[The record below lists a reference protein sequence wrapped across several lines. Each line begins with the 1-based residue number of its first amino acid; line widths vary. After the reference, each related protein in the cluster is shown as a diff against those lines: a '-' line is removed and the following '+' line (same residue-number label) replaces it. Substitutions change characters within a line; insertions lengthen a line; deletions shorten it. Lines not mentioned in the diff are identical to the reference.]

1 MQSNPIHNVVA
12 NEFANVNSHIMSQL
26 KSDIPL
32 IEQIGYYIISNGG
45 KRLRPLMV
53 LLSARACGYKEESE
67 ELIEESNMVRL
78 ATIIEF
84 IHTATLLH
92 DDVVDESDMRRG
104 KKTANEEWGNAP
116 SVLVGDFLYSRAF
129 QIMVEVGSMRCM
141 QILSETTNIISEG
154 EVQQLINCGDPDTT
168 EESYLKVIQYKT
180 AKLFEGAA
188 LCGSVIAKASEQQ
201 NQAMAKYGMHVGTA
215 FQLIDDVMDYTSTAE
230 EMGKSVGDDLAEG
243 KPTLPL
249 IYTMKYGSD
258 EAKQRVREA
267 IINGGLDNIEQIM
280 HDVSEC
286 GAINYTQEKAEEQAK
301 LACSAISSLPNSSYK
316 EALIALANASVKRKS

>member
-1 MQSNPIHNVVA
+1 MQPTQIHDVVA
-12 NEFANVNSHIMSQL
+12 NEFGQVNEYIVSQL
-26 KSDIPL
+26 NSDIPL

-45 KRLRPLMV
+45 KRLRPLLV
-53 LLSARACGYKEESE
+53 LLAAKASE
-67 ELIEESNMVRL
+67 ELNNEKQHQAIQM

-84 IHTATLLH
+84 IHTSTLLH

-129 QIMVEVGSMRCM
+129 QIMVNVGNMPCM
-141 QILSETTNIISEG
+141 KVLAETTNVIAEG

-188 LCGSVIAKASEQQ
+188 LCGAIIANANSETQEALRQ
-201 NQAMAKYGMHVGTA
+201 YGMHVGTA

-249 IYTMKYGSD
+249 IYTMKHGST
-258 EAKQRVREA
+258 EAAGRVKNA
-267 IINGGLDNIEQIM
+267 ILTGGLEQLETIIK
-280 HDVSEC
+280 DVQAC
-286 GAINYTQEKAEEQAK
+286 GAIEYTEKKAQLQAEMAINAVDK
-301 LACSAISSLPNSSYK
+301 LPESAYK
-316 EALIALANASVKRKS
+316 AALISLAHASVKRRN

>member
-1 MQSNPIHNVVA
+1 MQPTPIHSVVA
-12 NEFANVNSHIMSQL
+12 NEFGQMNEYIMSQL

-45 KRLRPLMV
+45 KRLRPLLV
-53 LLSARACGYKEESE
+53 LLSAKASSDLNEEQ
-67 ELIEESNMVRL
+67 LTQAIQM

-84 IHTATLLH
+84 IHTSTLLH

-129 QIMVEVGSMRCM
+129 QIMVEVGSMQCM
-141 QILSETTNIISEG
+141 SILSSTTNIIAEG

-188 LCGSVIAKASEQQ
+188 LCGSVIANASEKHQE
-201 NQAMAKYGMHVGTA
+201 ALRLYGMHIGTA

-249 IYTMKYGSD
+249 IFTMKYGSE
-258 EAKQRVREA
+258 EAKQRVINAIETGGLGQLEA
-267 IINGGLDNIEQIM
+267 IIS
-280 HDVSEC
+280 DVQSC
-286 GAINYTQEKAEEQAK
+286 GAIEYTEKQAQEQAD
-301 LACSAISSLPNSSYK
+301 LAISAIQCLPDSEYKDTLISL
-316 EALIALANASVKRKS
+316 AHASVKRRA

>member
-1 MQSNPIHNVVA
+1 MQPIQIHDVVA
-12 NEFANVNSHIMSQL
+12 NEFGQVNEYIVSQL
-26 KSDIPL
+26 SSDIPL

-45 KRLRPLMV
+45 KRLRPLLV
-53 LLSARACGYKEESE
+53 LLAARASA
-67 ELIEESNMVRL
+67 ELDTTKLNQAIQM

-84 IHTATLLH
+84 IHTSTLLH

-129 QIMVEVGSMRCM
+129 QIMVDVGSMRCM
-141 QILSETTNIISEG
+141 SILAKTTNIIAEG
-154 EVQQLINCGDPDTT
+154 EVQQLINCGDPDTS

-188 LCGSVIAKASEQQ
+188 LCGAVIADASTEFQEALRQ
-201 NQAMAKYGMHVGTA
+201 YGMYVGTA

-249 IYTMKYGSD
+249 IYTMKYGEKD
-258 EAKQRVREA
+258 AVERVRQAILTGGLEQLET
-267 IINGGLDNIEQIM
+267 IIN
-280 HDVSEC
+280 DVQNC
-286 GAINYTQEKAEEQAK
+286 GAIEYTQQKAQEQAD
-301 LACSAISSLPNSSYK
+301 LAITVIASLPESEYK
-316 EALIALANASVKRKS
+316 TALIALANASVKRRN

>member
-1 MQSNPIHNVVA
+1 MSSNSIHAVVN
-12 NEFANVNSHIMSQL
+12 NEFSLVNEHILSQL
-26 KSDIPL
+26 KSEIPL

-45 KRLRPLMV
+45 KRLRPLLV
-53 LLSARACGYKEESE
+53 LMAARACSKSDDDSYQD
-67 ELIEESNMVRL
+67 NMVKM

-129 QIMVEVGSMRCM
+129 QIMVEVGSMQCM
-141 QILSETTNIISEG
+141 QILAETTNIISEG
-154 EVQQLINCGDPDTT
+154 EVQQLINCGDPSTS

-188 LCGSVIAKASEQQ
+188 LCGAIVANADAVKQQ
-201 NQAMAKYGMHVGTA
+201 ALADYGTYVGTA

-230 EMGKSVGDDLAEG
+230 EMGKNVGDDLAEG

-249 IYTMKYGSD
+249 IYTMKNAPA
-258 EAKQRVREA
+258 EAAARVRSAIETGGLEQLDA
-267 IINGGLDNIEQIM
+267 IIT
-280 HDVSEC
+280 DVQAC
-286 GAINYTQEKAEEQAK
+286 GAIEYTQKAAQEQAQ
-301 LACSAISSLPNSSYK
+301 LAIDALAPLHDSVYK
-316 EALIALANASVKRKS
+316 TALIDLAKVSVNRRN

>member
-1 MQSNPIHNVVA
+1 MQSTQIHDVVT
-12 NEFANVNSHIMSQL
+12 NEFGQVNDYIMSQL
-26 KSDIPL
+26 SSDIPL

-45 KRLRPLMV
+45 KRLRPLLV
-53 LLSARACGYKEESE
+53 LLAARASADLDPDKLEKA
-67 ELIEESNMVRL
+67 IKM

-84 IHTATLLH
+84 IHTSTLLH

-116 SVLVGDFLYSRAF
+116 SVLVGDFLYTRAF
-129 QIMVEVGSMRCM
+129 QLMVSINSMDCM
-141 QILSETTNIISEG
+141 AILAETTNIIAEG

-188 LCGSVIAKASEQQ
+188 LCGAVIADADKAHQTALQ
-201 NQAMAKYGMHVGTA
+201 DYGMYVGTA

-249 IYTMKYGSD
+249 IYTMKNGSQD
-258 EAKQRVREA
+258 AVDRVRQAILTGGLENLDA
-267 IINGGLDNIEQIM
+267 IIT
-280 HDVSEC
+280 DVQAC
-286 GAINYTQEKAEEQAK
+286 GAIEFTQQQAQQQAD
-301 LACSAISSLPNSSYK
+301 LAIQSIAILPESEYK
-316 EALIALANASVKRKS
+316 QALIALANTAVKRKS

>member
-1 MQSNPIHNVVA
+1 MQSTQIHDVVA
-12 NEFANVNSHIMSQL
+12 NEFGQVNNQIMSQL

-53 LLSARACGYKEESE
+53 LLAARASANLDEGK
-67 ELIEESNMVRL
+67 L
-78 ATIIEF
+78 AKAIKMATVIEF
-84 IHTATLLH
+84 IHTSTLLH

-116 SVLVGDFLYSRAF
+116 SVLVGDFLYTRAF
-129 QIMVEVGSMRCM
+129 QLMVEIQSMQCM
-141 QILSETTNIISEG
+141 AILAQTTNIIAEG

-188 LCGSVIAKASEQQ
+188 LCGAVISEASESFQTALQ
-201 NQAMAKYGMHVGTA
+201 NYGMYVGTA

-230 EMGKSVGDDLAEG
+230 EMGKSVGDDLSEG

-249 IYTMKYGSD
+249 IYTMKHGSA
-258 EAKQRVREA
+258 EAAERVRQA
-267 IINGGLDNIEQIM
+267 ILTGGLDQLEQIIA
-280 HDVSEC
+280 DVQAC
-286 GAINYTQEKAEEQAK
+286 GAIEFTQQRAQEQAD
-301 LACSAISSLPNSSYK
+301 LAIHSLQVLPESEYK
-316 EALIALANASVKRKS
+316 DALIALANASVNRRT

>member
-1 MQSNPIHNVVA
+1 MQPTQIHSVVA
-12 NEFANVNSHIMSQL
+12 NEFGQMNEYIMSQL

-45 KRLRPLMV
+45 KRLRPLLV
-53 LLSARACGYKEESE
+53 LLSAKASSGLNEEQSTQA
-67 ELIEESNMVRL
+67 IQM

-84 IHTATLLH
+84 IHTSTLLH

-129 QIMVEVGSMRCM
+129 QIMVEVGSMQCM
-141 QILSETTNIISEG
+141 SILSNTTNVIAEG

-188 LCGSVIAKASEQQ
+188 LCGSVIANASKEHQE
-201 NQAMAKYGMHVGTA
+201 ALRLYGMYIGTA

-249 IYTMKYGSD
+249 IFTMKHGSED
-258 EAKQRVREA
+258 AIKRVRNAIETGGLEQLEA
-267 IINGGLDNIEQIM
+267 IIS
-280 HDVSEC
+280 DVQGC
-286 GAINYTQEKAEEQAK
+286 GAIEYTEKQAQEQAD
-301 LACSAISSLPNSSYK
+301 LAISAIQCLPNSEYK
-316 EALIALANASVKRKS
+316 DTLISLAHASVKRRA

>member
-1 MQSNPIHNVVA
+1 MQSTKIHDVVA
-12 NEFANVNSHIMSQL
+12 NEFGQVNEYIVSQL
-26 KSDIPL
+26 SSDIPL

-45 KRLRPLMV
+45 KRLRPLLV
-53 LLSARACGYKEESE
+53 LLAAKASKELSTETQHQA
-67 ELIEESNMVRL
+67 IQM

-84 IHTATLLH
+84 IHTSTLLH

-129 QIMVEVGSMRCM
+129 QIMVDVGSMQCM
-141 QILSETTNIISEG
+141 KVLSETTNVIAEG
-154 EVQQLINCGDPDTT
+154 EVQQLINCGDPNTS

-188 LCGSVIAKASEQQ
+188 LCGAIIAGANDETQEALRQ
-201 NQAMAKYGMHVGTA
+201 YGMYVGTA

-249 IYTMKYGSD
+249 IYTMKHGNA
-258 EAKQRVREA
+258 EATERVRNAILTGGLEQLDA
-267 IINGGLDNIEQIM
+267 IIQ
-280 HDVSEC
+280 DVQAC
-286 GAINYTQEKAEEQAK
+286 GAIEYTKEKAQQQADM
-301 LACSAISSLPNSSYK
+301 AISALDKLPESAYK
-316 EALIALANASVKRKS
+316 TALISLANASIKRRT

>member
-1 MQSNPIHNVVA
+1 MQPIQIHDVVA
-12 NEFANVNSHIMSQL
+12 NEFGQVNDYIVSQL
-26 KSDIPL
+26 SSDIPL

-45 KRLRPLMV
+45 KRLRPLLV
-53 LLSARACGYKEESE
+53 LLAAKASA
-67 ELIEESNMVRL
+67 ELDKPKLDQAIQM

-84 IHTATLLH
+84 IHTSTLLH

-129 QIMVEVGSMRCM
+129 QIMVEVGSMQCM
-141 QILSETTNIISEG
+141 SVLAKTTNIIAEG

-188 LCGSVIAKASEQQ
+188 LCGAVIAGASTEHQE
-201 NQAMAKYGMHVGTA
+201 ALRHFGMYVGTA

-249 IYTMKYGSD
+249 IFTMKHGPKD
-258 EAKQRVREA
+258 AVERVRQA
-267 IINGGLDNIEQIM
+267 ILTGGLDQLESIIN
-280 HDVSEC
+280 DVQNC
-286 GAINYTQEKAEEQAK
+286 GAIEYTQQKAQEQAD
-301 LACSAISSLPNSSYK
+301 LAIRSIAPLPESDYK
-316 EALIALANASVKRKS
+316 KALVALANASVKRRN

>member
-1 MQSNPIHNVVA
+1 MQPTNFHDVVA
-12 NEFANVNSHIMSQL
+12 GEFGQVNDYILSQL
-26 KSDIPL
+26 KSEIPL

-53 LLSARACGYKEESE
+53 LLAARAAQPASGLTEST
-67 ELIEESNMVRL
+67 LSNAVKM
-78 ATIIEF
+78 ASIIEF

-116 SVLVGDFLYSRAF
+116 SVLVGDFLYTRAF
-129 QIMVEVGSMRCM
+129 QIMVDVGSFKCM
-141 QILSETTNIISEG
+141 EILSGTTNIISEG

-168 EESYLKVIQYKT
+168 EESYIKVIQYKT

-188 LCGSVIAKASEQQ
+188 LCGAVVAEASHEHQEALRQ
-201 NQAMAKYGMHVGTA
+201 YGMHVGTA
-215 FQLIDDVMDYTSTAE
+215 FQLIDDVMDYVSTAE

-249 IYTMKYGSD
+249 IYTMKHGTE
-258 EAKQRVREA
+258 EAAQRVRAA
-267 IINGGLDNIEQIM
+267 IESGGLENLDAILA
-280 HDVSEC
+280 DVRAC
-286 GAINYTQEKAEEQAK
+286 GAIQYTEDKAVEQSE
-301 LACSAISSLPNSSYK
+301 LAIQAIANLPESEYKSAL
-316 EALIALANASVKRKS
+316 ETLAQAAVNRRN

>member
-1 MQSNPIHNVVA
+1 MQPIQIHDVVA
-12 NEFANVNSHIMSQL
+12 NEFGQVNDYIVSQL
-26 KSDIPL
+26 SSDIPL

-45 KRLRPLMV
+45 KRLRPLLV
-53 LLSARACGYKEESE
+53 LLAAKASA
-67 ELIEESNMVRL
+67 ELDKPKLDQAIQM

-84 IHTATLLH
+84 IHTSTLLH

-129 QIMVEVGSMRCM
+129 QIMVDVGSMQCM
-141 QILSETTNIISEG
+141 SILAKTTNIIAEG

-188 LCGSVIAKASEQQ
+188 LCGAVIAGASTEYQE
-201 NQAMAKYGMHVGTA
+201 ALRHFGMYVGTA

-249 IYTMKYGSD
+249 IFTMKHGSQD
-258 EAKQRVREA
+258 AVERVRQAILTGGLEQLET
-267 IINGGLDNIEQIM
+267 IIN
-280 HDVSEC
+280 DVQHC
-286 GAINYTQEKAEEQAK
+286 GAIEYTQQKAQEQAD
-301 LACSAISSLPNSSYK
+301 LAIKAIEPLPESDYK
-316 EALIALANASVKRKS
+316 AALIALANASVKRRN

>member
-1 MQSNPIHNVVA
+1 MQSNPIHDVVA
-12 NEFANVNSHIMSQL
+12 NEFANVNTHILSQL

-53 LLSARACGYKEESE
+53 LLSARACGYKEPEKNTNNN
-67 ELIEESNMVRL
+67 NMIRL

-154 EVQQLINCGDPDTT
+154 EVQQLINCGDPNTT

-188 LCGSVIAKASEQQ
+188 LCGAVIAQASEQDSS
-201 NQAMAKYGMHVGTA
+201 AMAKYGMHVGTA

-249 IYTMKYGSD
+249 IHVMKYGSD
-258 EAKQRVREA
+258 AAKHRVKEA
-267 IINGGLDNIEQIM
+267 IINGGLEHMEQIIK
-280 HDVSEC
+280 DVSES
-286 GAINYTQEKAEEQAK
+286 GAIEYTQKKAEEQAT
-301 LACSAISSLPNSSYK
+301 LACNAIAHLPESTYK
-316 EALIALANASVKRKS
+316 TALIELAKASVKRKS

>member
-1 MQSNPIHNVVA
+1 MQPTQIHDVVA
-12 NEFANVNSHIMSQL
+12 NEFGQVNEYIVSQL
-26 KSDIPL
+26 SSDIPL

-45 KRLRPLMV
+45 KRLRPLLV
-53 LLSARACGYKEESE
+53 LLAAKASE
-67 ELIEESNMVRL
+67 ELNSEKQHQAIQM

-84 IHTATLLH
+84 IHTSTLLH

-129 QIMVEVGSMRCM
+129 QIMVDVGSMQCM
-141 QILSETTNIISEG
+141 KVLAETTNVIAEG

-188 LCGSVIAKASEQQ
+188 LCGAIIANTNSETQEALRQ
-201 NQAMAKYGMHVGTA
+201 YGMYVGTA

-249 IYTMKYGSD
+249 IYTMKHGST
-258 EAKQRVREA
+258 EAAGRVKNA
-267 IINGGLDNIEQIM
+267 ILTGGLEQLDTIIK
-280 HDVSEC
+280 DVQAC
-286 GAINYTQEKAEEQAK
+286 GAIEYTEKKAQQQADM
-301 LACSAISSLPNSSYK
+301 AISVINKLPESAYK
-316 EALIALANASVKRKS
+316 TALISLAHASVKRRN

>member
-1 MQSNPIHNVVA
+1 MQPIQIHDVVA
-12 NEFANVNSHIMSQL
+12 NEFGQVNDYIVSQL
-26 KSDIPL
+26 SSDIPL

-45 KRLRPLMV
+45 KRLRPLLV
-53 LLSARACGYKEESE
+53 LLAAKASA
-67 ELIEESNMVRL
+67 ELDKPKLDQAIQM

-84 IHTATLLH
+84 IHTSTLLH

-129 QIMVEVGSMRCM
+129 QIMVEVGSMQCM
-141 QILSETTNIISEG
+141 SVLAKTTNIIAEG

-188 LCGSVIAKASEQQ
+188 LCGAIIAGANKEYQEALRHF
-201 NQAMAKYGMHVGTA
+201 GMYVGTA

-249 IYTMKYGSD
+249 IFTMKHGPKD
-258 EAKQRVREA
+258 AVERVKQA
-267 IINGGLDNIEQIM
+267 ILTGGLDQLESIIN
-280 HDVSEC
+280 DVQNC
-286 GAINYTQEKAEEQAK
+286 GAIEYTQQKAQEQAD
-301 LACSAISSLPNSSYK
+301 LAIRSIAPLPESDYK
-316 EALIALANASVKRKS
+316 KALVALANASVKRRN

>member
-1 MQSNPIHNVVA
+1 MQPTEIHDVVA
-12 NEFANVNSHIMSQL
+12 NEFGQVNEYIMSQL
-26 KSDIPL
+26 SSDIPL

-45 KRLRPLMV
+45 KRLRPLLV
-53 LLSARACGYKEESE
+53 LLAARASAQ
-67 ELIEESNMVRL
+67 LNNMQL
-78 ATIIEF
+78 HQSIQMATIIEF
-84 IHTATLLH
+84 IHTSTLLH

-129 QIMVEVGSMRCM
+129 QIMVDVGSMQCM
-141 QILSETTNIISEG
+141 DILAKTTNVIAEG

-188 LCGSVIAKASEQQ
+188 LCGAVIA
-201 NQAMAKYGMHVGTA
+201 QANTEHQEALRCYGMYVGTA

-249 IYTMKYGSD
+249 IFTMKHGTP
-258 EAKQRVREA
+258 EA
-267 IINGGLDNIEQIM
+267 IKRVKQAILTGGLEQLETIIS
-280 HDVSEC
+280 DVQHC
-286 GAINYTQEKAEEQAK
+286 GAIEYTQQKAQQQAD
-301 LACSAISSLPNSSYK
+301 LAIKALTCLPESKYK
-316 EALIALANASVKRKS
+316 TALIALANASVKRRN

>member
-1 MQSNPIHNVVA
+1 MQPTQIHDVVA
-12 NEFANVNSHIMSQL
+12 NEFGQVNEYIVSQL
-26 KSDIPL
+26 SSDIPL

-45 KRLRPLMV
+45 KRLRPLLV
-53 LLSARACGYKEESE
+53 LLAAKASE
-67 ELIEESNMVRL
+67 ELNSEKQHQVIQM

-84 IHTATLLH
+84 IHTSTLLH

-129 QIMVEVGSMRCM
+129 QIMVDVGSMQCM
-141 QILSETTNIISEG
+141 KVLAETTNVIAEG

-188 LCGSVIAKASEQQ
+188 LCGAIIANANSETQEALRQ
-201 NQAMAKYGMHVGTA
+201 YGMYVGTA

-249 IYTMKYGSD
+249 IYTMKHGSI
-258 EAKQRVREA
+258 EAAGRVKNA
-267 IINGGLDNIEQIM
+267 ILTGGLEQLDTIIK
-280 HDVSEC
+280 DVQAC
-286 GAINYTQEKAEEQAK
+286 GAIEYTEKKAQQQADM
-301 LACSAISSLPNSSYK
+301 AISAIDKLPESAYK
-316 EALIALANASVKRKS
+316 TALISLAHASVKRRN

>member
-1 MQSNPIHNVVA
+1 MQPTQIHDVVA
-12 NEFANVNSHIMSQL
+12 NEFGQVNEYIVSQL
-26 KSDIPL
+26 SSDIPL

-45 KRLRPLMV
+45 KRLRPLLV
-53 LLSARACGYKEESE
+53 LLAAKASE
-67 ELIEESNMVRL
+67 ELNSEKQHQAIQM

-84 IHTATLLH
+84 IHTSTLLH

-129 QIMVEVGSMRCM
+129 QIMVDVGSMQCM
-141 QILSETTNIISEG
+141 KVLAETTNVIAEG

-188 LCGSVIAKASEQQ
+188 LCGAIIANANNETQDALRQ
-201 NQAMAKYGMHVGTA
+201 YGMYVGTA

-249 IYTMKYGSD
+249 IYTMKHGST
-258 EAKQRVREA
+258 EAAGRVKNA
-267 IINGGLDNIEQIM
+267 ILTGGLEQLDTIIK
-280 HDVSEC
+280 DVQAC
-286 GAINYTQEKAEEQAK
+286 GAIEYTEKKAQQQADM
-301 LACSAISSLPNSSYK
+301 AISAIDKLPESAYK
-316 EALIALANASVKRKS
+316 TALISLAHASVKRRN

>member
-1 MQSNPIHNVVA
+1 MQPIQIHDVVA
-12 NEFANVNSHIMSQL
+12 NEFGQVNDYIMSQL
-26 KSDIPL
+26 SSDIPL

-45 KRLRPLMV
+45 KRLRPLLV
-53 LLSARACGYKEESE
+53 LLAARASSE
-67 ELIEESNMVRL
+67 LDKQKLDHAIQM

-84 IHTATLLH
+84 IHTSTLLH

-129 QIMVEVGSMRCM
+129 QIMVDVGSMQCM
-141 QILSETTNIISEG
+141 SILAKTTNIIAEG

-188 LCGSVIAKASEQQ
+188 LCGAVIANASTEHQEALRQ
-201 NQAMAKYGMHVGTA
+201 FGMYVGTA

-249 IYTMKYGSD
+249 IFTMKHGPQD
-258 EAKQRVREA
+258 AIERVRQAILTGGLEQLEA
-267 IINGGLDNIEQIM
+267 IVN
-280 HDVSEC
+280 DVQHC
-286 GAINYTQEKAEEQAK
+286 GAIEYTQQKAQEQAD
-301 LACSAISSLPNSSYK
+301 LAIKAIMPLPESDYK
-316 EALIALANASVKRKS
+316 AALIALAEASVKRRH

>member
-1 MQSNPIHNVVA
+1 MQPKKIHDVVA
-12 NEFANVNSHIMSQL
+12 NEFGQVNDYIVSQL
-26 KSDIPL
+26 NSDIPL

-45 KRLRPLMV
+45 KRLRPLLV
-53 LLSARACGYKEESE
+53 LLAARASATLNTQKLHQS
-67 ELIEESNMVRL
+67 IQM

-84 IHTATLLH
+84 IHTSTLLH

-129 QIMVEVGSMRCM
+129 QIMVDVGSMQCM
-141 QILSETTNIISEG
+141 SILAKTTNTIAEG
-154 EVQQLINCGDPDTT
+154 EVQQLINCGDPNTT
-168 EESYLKVIQYKT
+168 EENYLKVIRYKT

-188 LCGSVIAKASEQQ
+188 LCGAVIAEANTEHQEALRQ
-201 NQAMAKYGMHVGTA
+201 YGMYVGTA

-249 IYTMKYGSD
+249 IYTIKYGTTDAS
-258 EAKQRVREA
+258 ERVKKA
-267 IINGGLDNIEQIM
+267 ILTNGIDQLETIIR
-280 HDVSEC
+280 DVQNC
-286 GAINYTQEKAEEQAK
+286 GAIEYTEQKAQEQAD
-301 LACSAISSLPNSSYK
+301 LAISAIANLAESEYK
-316 EALIALANASVKRKS
+316 EALMTLAHASVKRRN

>member
-12 NEFANVNSHIMSQL
+12 NEFANVNTHIMSQL

-53 LLSARACGYKEESE
+53 LLSARACGYKEPEGALE
-67 ELIEESNMVRL
+67 DNNMIRL

-168 EESYLKVIQYKT
+168 EDSYLKVIQYKT

-188 LCGSVIAKASEQQ
+188 LCGAVIAQSSEEDSK
-201 NQAMAKYGMHVGTA
+201 AMATYGMHVGTA

-249 IYTMKYGSD
+249 IYVMKHGP
-258 EAKQRVREA
+258 EAAKQRVRDA
-267 IINGGLDNIEQIM
+267 IVNGGLEQMEQIIE
-280 HDVSEC
+280 DVSSC
-286 GAINYTQEKAEEQAK
+286 GAIEYTQAKAVEQAS
-301 LACSAISSLPNSSYK
+301 LACDAIAHFPNSAYK
-316 EALIALANASVKRKS
+316 TALIDLANASVKRKS

>member
-1 MQSNPIHNVVA
+1 MQPTQIHDVVA
-12 NEFANVNSHIMSQL
+12 NEFGLVNEYIVSQL
-26 KSDIPL
+26 SSDIPL

-45 KRLRPLMV
+45 KRLRPLLV
-53 LLSARACGYKEESE
+53 LLAAKASSE
-67 ELIEESNMVRL
+67 LDTKKQHQAIQM

-84 IHTATLLH
+84 IHTSTLLH

-129 QIMVEVGSMRCM
+129 QIMVDVGSMQCM
-141 QILSETTNIISEG
+141 SVLAKTTNIIAEG
-154 EVQQLINCGDPDTT
+154 EVQQLINCGDPDTS
-168 EESYLKVIQYKT
+168 EASYLKVIQYKT

-188 LCGSVIAKASEQQ
+188 LCGAVIADASAEHQE
-201 NQAMAKYGMHVGTA
+201 ALRYYGMYVGTA

-249 IYTMKYGSD
+249 IFTMKHGKAD
-258 EAKQRVREA
+258 AVDRVRQAIQTGGLEQLDT
-267 IINGGLDNIEQIM
+267 IIN
-280 HDVSEC
+280 DVQNC
-286 GAINYTQEKAEEQAK
+286 GAIEYTQQKAQEQAD
-301 LACSAISSLPNSSYK
+301 LAIEAISCLPESDYK
-316 EALIALANASVKRKS
+316 AALIALAHASVKRRN

>member
-1 MQSNPIHNVVA
+1 MQPTQIHDVVA
-12 NEFANVNSHIMSQL
+12 TEFGQVNDYIISQL
-26 KSDIPL
+26 SSDIPL

-45 KRLRPLMV
+45 KRLRPLLV
-53 LLSARACGYKEESE
+53 LLAARASA
-67 ELIEESNMVRL
+67 ELDQKKLDQAIQM

-84 IHTATLLH
+84 IHTSTLLH

-129 QIMVEVGSMRCM
+129 QIMVDVGSMQCM
-141 QILSETTNIISEG
+141 SILAKTTNIIAEG

-188 LCGSVIAKASEQQ
+188 LCGAVVANASLPHQKALQD
-201 NQAMAKYGMHVGTA
+201 YGMYVGTA

-249 IYTMKYGSD
+249 IYTMKHGT
-258 EAKQRVREA
+258 EGAVKRVRTA
-267 IINGGLDNIEQIM
+267 IETGGLEQLDTIID
-280 HDVSEC
+280 DVQRC
-286 GAINYTQEKAEEQAK
+286 GAIQYTEQKAQQQAD
-301 LACSAISSLPNSSYK
+301 LAIAAIEPLPDSDYK
-316 EALIALANASVKRKS
+316 AALIALAHASVKRRH

>member
-1 MQSNPIHNVVA
+1 MQPTRIHDVVA
-12 NEFANVNSHIMSQL
+12 DEFGQVNDYILSQL
-26 KSDIPL
+26 KSEIPL

-53 LLSARACGYKEESE
+53 LLAARAAQPSTGLTETA
-67 ELIEESNMVRL
+67 LSNTIKM
-78 ATIIEF
+78 ASIIEF

-116 SVLVGDFLYSRAF
+116 SVLVGDFLYTRSF
-129 QIMVEVGSMRCM
+129 QIMVDVGSFRCM
-141 QILSETTNIISEG
+141 EILSGTTNIISEG

-168 EESYLKVIQYKT
+168 EESYIKVIQYKT

-188 LCGSVIAKASEQQ
+188 LCGAVVAEADTVSQEALRQ
-201 NQAMAKYGMHVGTA
+201 YGMYVGTA
-215 FQLIDDVMDYTSTAE
+215 FQLIDDVMDYVSTAE

-249 IYTMKYGSD
+249 IYTMKHGTD
-258 EAKQRVREA
+258 DAKARVRSAIETGGLEHLEA
-267 IINGGLDNIEQIM
+267 ILA
-280 HDVSEC
+280 DVRAC
-286 GAINYTQEKAEEQAK
+286 GAIEYTEAEARKQSE
-301 LACSAISSLPNSSYK
+301 LAIEAISVLTDSPYK
-316 EALIALANASVKRKS
+316 AALIDLANAAINRRN